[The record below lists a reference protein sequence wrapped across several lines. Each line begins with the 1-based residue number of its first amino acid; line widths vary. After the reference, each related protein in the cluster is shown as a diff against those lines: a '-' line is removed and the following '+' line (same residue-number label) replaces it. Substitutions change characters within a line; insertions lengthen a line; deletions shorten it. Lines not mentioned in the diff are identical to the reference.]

1 MNYFY
6 ASVLD
11 AAFAHRSHKQKN
23 RGRFPVFYCYL
34 GLRGVRG
41 RGHGARRLYIAM
53 AMAAQTALVSL
64 FQVSPRSCLLMT
76 PPYDTL
82 TLRSEP

>member
-1 MNYFY
+1 MLLCWMQP
-6 ASVLD
+6 SRTEVTKKKSR
-11 AAFAHRSHKQKN
+11 AFP
-23 RGRFPVFYCYL
+23 PVFYRYL

-41 RGHGARRLYIAM
+41 RGHGARRLYVAM

-64 FQVSPRSCLLMT
+64 FQVSPGSCLLMT